1 MHSLKGTK
9 NVIDVRNLGLVAGI
23 EVSPRHGKPG
33 ARAGEAFLKC
43 YEKGLLVRATGDIIA
58 LSPSLIV
65 AKDQI
70 DTMVSILGDVLST
83 LS

>member
-23 EVSPRHGKPG
+23 EVSPRDGKPG
-33 ARAGEAFLKC
+33 ARAADAFLKC
-43 YEKGLLVRATGDIIA
+43 YEKGLLVRQTGDVIA
-58 LSPSLIV
+58 LSPPLIIE
-65 AKDQI
+65 KEQI

-83 LS
+83 LN